1 MRLSFER
8 VRAALRAPF
17 AAAWGSVTE
26 RELVLVRLE
35 DEAGNVGWGEAA
47 PLPGYSGGT
56 VAEVCDALAGWS
68 GDIDQVEVPEARA
81 ALDLAF
87 WDLEGRRRGEPVWK
101 LLGATAAQ
109 GVVLNATIAG
119 GDVVSG
125 AERALAAGFRCVKV
139 KVGLEGDLERLRAV
153 RAAVGPSVAI
163 RVDAN
168 GAWSVEQA
176 VAALREFEPVGI
188 ELCEEPVRGLSEI
201 ARVASVVRIPVSL
214 DESAGL
220 VGALD
225 ERVCDAVCLKL
236 ARCGGITGLV
246 AACERAGAAGYRV
259 YLASTLD
266 GPLGIAAALHAAA
279 AVGPDLPCGL
289 ATMLVFERGH
299 PLATLGGVAPPPP
312 GPGLGD
318 GLVEWYSSG

>member
-1 MRLSFER
+1 
-8 VRAALRAPF
+8 
-17 AAAWGSVTE
+17 
-26 RELVLVRLE
+26 LVRLE
-35 DEAGNVGWGEAA
+35 DDAGNVGWGEAA
-47 PLPGYSGGT
+47 PLQGYSGGT
-56 VAEVCDALAGWS
+56 VEEVCEALAGWS
-68 GDIDQVEVPEARA
+68 GELDQVKVPEARA

-101 LLGATAAQ
+101 LLGGGSAQ
-109 GVVLNATIAG
+109 GVVLNATIFG
-119 GDVVSG
+119 GNVAVE
-125 AERALAAGFRCVKV
+125 AERARAAGFRCLKI

-153 RAAVGPSVAI
+153 RAAVGPAAAI

-188 ELCEEPVRGLSEI
+188 ELCEEPVHGLSEI
-201 ARVASVVRIPVSL
+201 ARVASVVHVPVSL

-246 AACERAGAAGYRV
+246 AACERARAAGYRV

-279 AVGPDLPCGL
+279 AVRPDLPCGL
-289 ATMLVFERGH
+289 ATMSGFERYH
-299 PLATLGGVAPPPP
+299 PLAALGGVAAPPL

-318 GLVEWYSSG
+318 GLVDWYSRG